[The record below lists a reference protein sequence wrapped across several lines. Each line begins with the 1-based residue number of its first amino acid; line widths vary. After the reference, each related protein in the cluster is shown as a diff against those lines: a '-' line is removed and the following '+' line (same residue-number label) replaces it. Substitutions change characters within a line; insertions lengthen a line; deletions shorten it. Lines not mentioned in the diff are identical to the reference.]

1 MNESSWQSVE
11 RKNAGKNKN
20 YFLKKKK
27 VVNSKN
33 NIQKSYKIKSK
44 KWIVYQFGI

>member
-1 MNESSWQSVE
+1 MKVHDKVLS
-11 RKNAGKNKN
+11 GKMQEKKN
-20 YFLKKKK
+20 YFSKKKK

-44 KWIVYQFGI
+44 WIVYQFGI